1 MLQVMVSPVNIR
13 IITRTDNDSVHMTET
28 MMVGWMITVLWCME
42 EEDGGIMGVV

>member
-28 MMVGWMITVLWCME
+28 MMVGWVITVLCSM
-42 EEDGGIMGVV
+42 EEDGGIMGVVV